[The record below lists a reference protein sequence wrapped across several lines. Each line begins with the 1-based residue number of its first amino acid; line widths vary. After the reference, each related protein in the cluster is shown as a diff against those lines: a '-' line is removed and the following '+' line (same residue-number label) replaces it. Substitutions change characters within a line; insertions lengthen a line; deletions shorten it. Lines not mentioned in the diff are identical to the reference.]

1 MNYEKAKVE
10 VVKFS
15 NEDVITVSAL
25 PNHPVCTGNMAKKHG
40 CGWNGVTIEA
50 GLCLTNEKI

>member
-15 NEDVITVSAL
+15 NEDVITVSAGSG
-25 PNHPVCTGNMAKKHG
+25 HPVCHKYFAKKFG
-40 CGWNGVTIEA
+40 CGSNLISA
-50 GLCLTNEKI
+50 GLCLTTEKA